1 MDWANLLTRSPELVV
16 MAIPIVAILSGTV
29 MGVLRHRERMAMI
42 EHGMDPDGVKKAKML
57 ARQEEVPTLERR

>member
-1 MDWANLLTRSPELVV
+1 MNWAQVIITPELLV

-29 MGVLRHRERMAMI
+29 VAVMKHRERMAMI

-57 ARQEEVPTLERR
+57 ARQEDAPRLERR